1 MQRAEEA
8 EGTSQAAAA
17 AGTHAPLL
25 RSSSYRQAGKV
36 GKGTSPCRGTRE
48 KRETQKRKTSSA
60 PAASPASALKLRPRP
75 SDRLNPKTI
84 DPFSVES
91 RVSSTF
97 AAIILKGIPCRLV
110 HGSVR
115 HKLQWDCHPATLPFD
130 PLLIHLA
137 EGLRETR
144 HPYTFISQEGFKE
157 LLSVEGAAQKTLPLL
172 PRLVPV
178 LKGALAHSDDEV
190 FRRGLNALVQ
200 LSAVVGFWLNGHL
213 KHLLSSLSKRQMSKK
228 FKEQTTEAL
237 QKLEQYGGKESLA
250 IIKAKIPT
258 YSSISS

>member
-1 MQRAEEA
+1 MHRTKKAESA
-8 EGTSQAAAA
+8 RKAAT
-17 AGTHAPLL
+17 GNVGQ
-25 RSSSYRQAGKV
+25 RSSTG
-36 GKGTSPCRGTRE
+36 RG
-48 KRETQKRKTSSA
+48 KREQSESQERKTCSA
-60 PAASPASALKLRPRP
+60 PSASQTLALKPQPRP

-84 DPFSVES
+84 DPFNIQS
-91 RVSSTF
+91 RVPSAF
-97 AAIILKGIPCRLV
+97 AAIYSKGGIPCRLV
-110 HGSVR
+110 HGSIR
-115 HKLQWDCHPATLPFD
+115 HTLQWDSHPATLQFD
-130 PLLIHLA
+130 PLLINLA
-137 EGLRETR
+137 EGLKETR

-157 LLSVEGAAQKTLPLL
+157 LLSAEGAAQKTLPLL

-178 LKGALAHSDDEV
+178 LKSALAHSDDEV

-237 QKLEQYGGKESLA
+237 QKLEQYGGKESLT

>member
-8 EGTSQAAAA
+8 EGSREAAAA
-17 AGTHAPLL
+17 AGH
-25 RSSSYRQAGKV
+25 V
-36 GKGTSPCRGTRE
+36 GKGTSPGRGMRE
-48 KRETQKRKTSSA
+48 KRETQKRKTCSA
-60 PAASPASALKLRPRP
+60 PAASPASALKARPRP

-84 DPFSVES
+84 DPFNIES

-97 AAIILKGIPCRLV
+97 AAIYSKGGIPCRLV

-115 HKLQWDCHPATLPFD
+115 HKLQWDCHPASLQFD
-130 PLLIHLA
+130 PLLINLA
-137 EGLRETR
+137 EGLKETR

-190 FRRGLNALVQ
+190 FRRGLSALVQ

-237 QKLEQYGGKESLA
+237 QKLEQYGGKESLT